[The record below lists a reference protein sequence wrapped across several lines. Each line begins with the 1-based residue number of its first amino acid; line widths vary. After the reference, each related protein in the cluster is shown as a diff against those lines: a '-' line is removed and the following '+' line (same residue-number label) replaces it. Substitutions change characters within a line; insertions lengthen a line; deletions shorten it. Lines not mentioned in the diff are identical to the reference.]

1 MADEEQKLVAAE
13 IPAGHHPLPSGFCFW
28 YLDRKAAVANREGGA
43 SASYDQLLKR
53 LGTFNS
59 VEGFWSYYS
68 HLVRPN
74 ELATNI
80 DVMCFREGVSPLWE
94 DKVNLEGGKWV
105 LRLKKGMASRCWES
119 VLLALIGDHF
129 HLGEEICGL
138 YVSTKYAEDVISVWN
153 KNASDRQT
161 TLRIRDVL
169 KKILQVTNMPNIPL
183 TFLCKPTFI
192 SARSRLTPTRPYRSP
207 PTLPWSIRRTTKP
220 SSRRSRPRREEAA
233 SPCSARAA
241 VATISSHGR
250 SELS

>member
-1 MADEEQKLVAAE
+1 MADEEQKLVAVE

-28 YLDRKAAVANREGGA
+28 YLDRKAAVANREGGV

-74 ELATNI
+74 KLATNI

-169 KKILQVTNMPNIPL
+169 KKILQVTNMPRTPV
-183 TFLCKPTFI
+183 PTHLYPCTI
-192 SARSRLTPTRPYRSP
+192 
-207 PTLPWSIRRTTKP
+207 TTH
-220 SSRRSRPRREEAA
+220 A
-233 SPCSARAA
+233 
-241 VATISSHGR
+241 
-250 SELS
+250 